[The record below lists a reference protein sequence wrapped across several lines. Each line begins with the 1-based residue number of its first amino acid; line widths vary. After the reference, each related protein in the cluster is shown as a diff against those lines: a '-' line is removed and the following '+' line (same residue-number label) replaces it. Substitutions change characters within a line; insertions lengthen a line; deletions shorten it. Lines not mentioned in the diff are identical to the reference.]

1 MVALISLNTLLPF
14 PFHFS
19 PQHSSADTLY
29 GYLLV
34 HRLSLQSHS
43 KQHRGRDH
51 VHRIHSCILS
61 IFQEYSGL
69 VMKACFINER
79 MNE

>member
-29 GYLLV
+29 SYLLV
-34 HRLSLQSHS
+34 HRLSLPVGREFHEGGEFCQFCSLGHPPGTVPKVRQPALALHS
-43 KQHRGRDH
+43 G
-51 VHRIHSCILS
+51 VS
-61 IFQEYSGL
+61 
-69 VMKACFINER
+69 V
-79 MNE
+79 